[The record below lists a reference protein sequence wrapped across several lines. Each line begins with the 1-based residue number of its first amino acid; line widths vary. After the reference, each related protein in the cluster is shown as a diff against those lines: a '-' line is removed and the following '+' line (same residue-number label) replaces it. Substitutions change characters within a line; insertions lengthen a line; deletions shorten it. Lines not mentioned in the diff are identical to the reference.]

1 MDDETTGPML
11 VDLLRSRLSAHGIA
25 YLGDERRSPEL
36 AADPDRLR
44 SMLVQRGLPVFD
56 KVLEYEATF
65 GGIVEEIAAWETRGT
80 KARRF
85 SADRLVHYHGKPLLP
100 LDMTE
105 PYERWM
111 DEEGAIYI
119 VDQDVDYCE
128 PQSSSLVHGLE
139 KRPFYDEIMD
149 SHSSPMSRT
158 PRRKH
163 SLSLAFFYGD
173 PVARAL
179 RLARFEPA
187 GDRYSDIWFDETR
200 LLVETRLRGMD
211 ESTRLL
217 SAHMDDIVHA
227 VEAVNVVDPLA
238 AGQLEG
244 EDPGLG
250 QPGDPI
256 VARLLRF
263 AGRPLRGDVA
273 TEEIVFVGAP
283 GRYGAVT
290 RPLAEPV
297 ALPSRRA

>member
-1 MDDETTGPML
+1 
-11 VDLLRSRLSAHGIA
+11 
-25 YLGDERRSPEL
+25 
-36 AADPDRLR
+36 
-44 SMLVQRGLPVFD
+44 
-56 KVLEYEATF
+56 
-65 GGIVEEIAAWETRGT
+65 
-80 KARRF
+80 
-85 SADRLVHYHGKPLLP
+85 
-100 LDMTE
+100 
-105 PYERWM
+105 M

-187 GDRYSDIWFDETR
+187 CDRYSDIWFDETR

-211 ESTRLL
+211 ESTSLL
-217 SAHMDDIVHA
+217 AVHMDDIVKA
-227 VEAVNVVDPLA
+227 VQAVNAVDPLA
-238 AGQLEG
+238 TGQLEG
-244 EDPGLG
+244 DDPGPG
-250 QPGDPI
+250 QPGDPV
-256 VARLLRF
+256 VARLLRL
-263 AGRPLRGDVA
+263 ACHPMPGVVV
-273 TEEIVFVGAP
+273 TEEILFVGVP

-290 RPLAEPV
+290 RPLAPPV
-297 ALPSRRA
+297 PLPPRRT